1 MSEQE
6 KGEREKEKVAGQA
19 ETSVGSGMTEDAKP
33 QLLVATT
40 NLKKGGE
47 MVQILTEA
55 DLDVSIV
62 TLADFAPMPPVDETG
77 DTFEANAHLKADA
90 ALAHSG
96 VTCIADDGGLV
107 IDALGGAPGVKS
119 HRFLGE
125 DTSFDLK
132 MDRILEMMRDVPDA
146 ERTCRFQC
154 VVVIASPDGR
164 KWECEGICE
173 GRVAHEK
180 RGAFGFGYDPI
191 VYLPA
196 LGKHMAEL
204 RPDEKHKISHRG
216 RALALAIPHL
226 RVLFAPQD
234 VPNEMQRET
243 FSQAPRLSEQ
253 ETSA

>member
-1 MSEQE
+1 MA
-6 KGEREKEKVAGQA
+6 GETEADAGRRA
-19 ETSVGSGMTEDAKP
+19 GEDRKSQSKS

-55 DLDVSIV
+55 DLGVSIV
-62 TLADFAPMPPVDETG
+62 TLADFTPMPPVDETG

-96 VTCIADDGGLV
+96 VACIADDGGLV
-107 IDALGGAPGVKS
+107 IDALDGAPGVKS

-125 DTSFDLK
+125 DTSFDVK
-132 MDRILEMMRDVPDA
+132 MDRILEMMQNVPDA

-180 RGAFGFGYDPI
+180 RGAFGFGYDPL

-226 RVLFAPQD
+226 RVLFAPQNT
-234 VPNEMQRET
+234 PNEMQRET
-243 FSQAPRLSEQ
+243 LGQTPHRPEQ